1 MNIIK
6 VETNEKMEQVVSGRD
21 LHEKL
26 EIGTPFKKWIDRMCD
41 YGFVENTDFVT
52 VDKNVYGQ
60 NGQLMP
66 QKEVEYILTLEMAKQ
81 LCMLA
86 RNEKGMEFR
95 RYFVEVEKAWNNPE
109 QVMARALDI
118 AKRTIETCKQDISKL
133 TLENKKKD
141 EVITVATNSLLGI
154 EHETSRK
161 NINSLVKSLSTSYC
175 EIHKINPT
183 SNVSD
188 VYMAIY
194 KDFCKYANINFREI
208 QESRIQ
214 YKKKDPKTPLSTKK
228 SYIQVIEERGL
239 ATLLLN
245 YLRDVKIENIGE
257 R

>member
-1 MNIIK
+1 MNELIR
-6 VETNEKMEQVVSGRD
+6 VETNEKMEQVVSARE
-21 LHEKL
+21 LHLNLGIESNFTTWLK
-26 EIGTPFKKWIDRMCD
+26 RMCE
-41 YGFVENTDFVT
+41 YGFIEGEDFI
-52 VDKNVYGQ
+52 
-60 NGQLMP
+60 P
-66 QKEVEYILTLEMAKQ
+66 ILEESTGGRPKQDFILKLEMAKQ

-133 TLENKKKD
+133 TLENKKKE

-208 QESRIQ
+208 QEARIQ

>member
-52 VDKNVYGQ
+52 VGQ
-60 NGQLMP
+60 KCPIANGGFQE
-66 QKEVEYILTLEMAKQ
+66 QKEYILTLEMAKQ

-86 RNEKGMEFR
+86 RNDKGMEFR

-133 TLENKKKD
+133 TLENKKKE

-161 NINSLVKSLSTSYC
+161 NINSLVKSLSTAYC

-183 SNVSD
+183 SNISD

-194 KDFCKYANINFREI
+194 KDFCKYANISFREI
-208 QESRIQ
+208 QEARIQ

-245 YLRDVKIENIGE
+245 YLRDVKIENIGG